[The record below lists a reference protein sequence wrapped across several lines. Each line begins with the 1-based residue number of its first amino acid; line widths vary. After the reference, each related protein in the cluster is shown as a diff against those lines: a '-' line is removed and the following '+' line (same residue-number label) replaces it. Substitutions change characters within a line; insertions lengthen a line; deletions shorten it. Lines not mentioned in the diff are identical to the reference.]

1 MANLNV
7 RINHKFDSFSNW
19 MNSDLVLNKGEL
31 AIAEI
36 PSAQTESGLTPPA
49 IGIKVGDGENKFS
62 GLKWIQAT
70 AGDVHTWA
78 KAAKKPEYTAEEIQ
92 GLESYIAGQIQDTN
106 TTYTLTTNGRLVI
119 HRGRFSKDIAIPLAD
134 IRRIERIRSARLG
147 AFCLKRY
154 LLVHY
159 AQGQTVSLIPTKEEE
174 LLKLLATHE
183 KDYG

>member
-1 MANLNV
+1 MN
-7 RINHKFDSFSNW
+7 RIFHARVPW
-19 MNSDLVLNKGEL
+19 YTPILLVLLTIVAVWAYWHRQGIVAFMAL
-31 AIAEI
+31 ALMFLIIER
-36 PSAQTESGLTPPA
+36 A
-49 IGIKVGDGENKFS
+49 I
-62 GLKWIQAT
+62 
-70 AGDVHTWA
+70 
-78 KAAKKPEYTAEEIQ
+78 
-92 GLESYIAGQIQDTN
+92 N

-183 KDYG
+183 KDYGDG

>member
-1 MANLNV
+1 MN
-7 RINHKFDSFSNW
+7 RIFHARVPW
-19 MNSDLVLNKGEL
+19 YTPILLVLLTIVAVWAYWHWQGIVAFMAL
-31 AIAEI
+31 ALMFLIIER
-36 PSAQTESGLTPPA
+36 A
-49 IGIKVGDGENKFS
+49 I
-62 GLKWIQAT
+62 
-70 AGDVHTWA
+70 
-78 KAAKKPEYTAEEIQ
+78 
-92 GLESYIAGQIQDTN
+92 N
-106 TTYTLTTNGRLVI
+106 TTYTLTTNGRLII
-119 HRGRFSKDIAIPLAD
+119 HRGRFSKEIVIPLAD